1 MFIVE
6 LQIIATRPKGAR
18 RPGARR
24 GAAKTQVLGTS
35 NSPVTRARAAPTAP
49 ANKAIATP
57 QTSEKIIVSNLP
69 VDVNEV
75 QIRELFTTTVGPL
88 RDVTLH
94 FDQKGHSKGVASVQF
109 SRKGDGAKAYQQ
121 YNNRLIDGS

>member
-49 ANKAIATP
+49 ANKVIATP

-75 QIRELFTTTVGPL
+75 QIRVSPRRRFHTYTGAYGLYRSCSPQPL
-88 RDVTLH
+88 ALC
-94 FDQKGHSKGVASVQF
+94 GM
-109 SRKGDGAKAYQQ
+109 
-121 YNNRLIDGS
+121 